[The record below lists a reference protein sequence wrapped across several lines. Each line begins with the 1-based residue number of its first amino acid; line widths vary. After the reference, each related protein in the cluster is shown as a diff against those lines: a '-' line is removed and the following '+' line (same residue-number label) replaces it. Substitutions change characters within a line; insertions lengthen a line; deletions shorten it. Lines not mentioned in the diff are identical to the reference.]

1 VFSAAHNSARLAA
14 IAALGLLAAMACALY
29 LPYLGNPAVFDD
41 KQFYSGL
48 GFSRYASSPFGLGIR
63 VPAFFSLAIVEVAFG
78 RIEAHRVVSLVLHI
92 ACAWAVYALIR
103 ALEVRRLAALA
114 GAALFAVHPVAVY
127 GAAYLVQRS
136 ILLAT
141 LFGLLSLLLYLRD
154 MRRGSYSDALDA
166 AVLYSMAVLSK
177 EHALLLPAAAAAL
190 VPLVGERL
198 SFAWRYTAL
207 YFLACAPAALL
218 VVLLSKGIIGQPYEP
233 YFDAVAAQVTNAYWS
248 EVLTSP
254 WIGSV
259 IAQAAL
265 FFKYVALWLVP
276 STADISLDVRVDFVE
291 LWSPAIA
298 LPALFG
304 FLGWGALAAYLV
316 TKRGRIGV
324 AAFGLL
330 YVWILYFTEFA
341 AVRFQ
346 EPFVLYRSYLWA
358 PGLAIAVAVALERL
372 QPRVMLALLIPALA
386 VLAWQAHDRLNSFS
400 SGLAVW
406 EDAVAKLP
414 PTAIPGGHRPLYEV
428 GREYLYAG
436 RIQDALQVTERCMKL
451 YPTTYDCFFAR
462 AAFHIHLGQDE
473 VALPYVM
480 RAIALRPGDGVARH
494 HLGLI
499 LENLGCQEEAK
510 AQYRD
515 ALAKHFAGGQHR
527 LDRIESPGKGLLPPR
542 QAPPPR
548 GDCGKLLA
556 RSRAFRPG

>member
-1 VFSAAHNSARLAA
+1 VISAPLRSGRLAA
-14 IAALGLLAAMACALY
+14 LAALGLLAALACALY
-29 LPYLGNPAVFDD
+29 LPYLGNPRVFDD
-41 KQFYSGL
+41 HMFFSGL
-48 GFSRYASSPFGLGIR
+48 GFARYASSPFGLGIR
-63 VPAFFSLAIVEVAFG
+63 VPSYFSLAIVEVVFG

-92 ACAWAVYALIR
+92 ACAWAVYGLIR
-103 ALEVRRLAALA
+103 ALQVRRLAAFA

-127 GAAYLVQRS
+127 AAGYLVQRS

-141 LFGLLSLLLYLRD
+141 LFGLLSLLLYLRG
-154 MRRGSYSDALDA
+154 MRRGSYSDAIAA
-166 AVLYSMAVLSK
+166 AVLYSLAVLSK

-198 SFAWRYTAL
+198 RFALRYTAL

-233 YFDAVAAQVTNAYWS
+233 YFDAAATQMTNAYWS
-248 EVLTSP
+248 EVVSSP
-254 WIGSV
+254 WVGSA
-259 IAQAAL
+259 IAQTTL
-265 FFKYVALWLVP
+265 FFKYVALWLAP
-276 STADISLDVRVDFVE
+276 STAYMSLDVRVDFAE
-291 LWSPAIA
+291 HWSPAIA

-304 FLGWGALAAYLV
+304 FLGWGALAANLV
-316 TKRGRIGV
+316 TKRGRVGI

-330 YVWILYFTEFA
+330 YVWILFLTEFA
-341 AVRFQ
+341 SVRFQ

-358 PGLAIAVAVALERL
+358 PGLAIAVAAGLEFL

-386 VLAWQAHDRLNSFS
+386 VLGWQAHDRLNSFS

-406 EDAVAKLP
+406 EDAAAKLP
-414 PTAIPGGHRPLYEV
+414 PGAIPGGHRPLYEV
-428 GREYLYAG
+428 GREYLYAK
-436 RIQDALQVTERCMKL
+436 RVQDALQVTDRCMKL

-462 AAFHIHLGQDE
+462 GAIHIHLGQDE
-473 VALPYVM
+473 AALPYVK
-480 RAIALRPGDGVARH
+480 RAIALRPGEGAARH

-499 LENLGCQEEAK
+499 LENLGCLDEAK

-515 ALAKHFAGGQHR
+515 ALVSHFPGAQHQ

-542 QAPPPR
+542 QAPPPS
-548 GDCGKLLA
+548 GDCSKWLP